1 MGLGAVRVLRAVR
14 PYKFGEGD
22 YQMSEIANTIKEVS
36 IDPTANVHPT
46 AELDY
51 GVVVGPYTV
60 IGEGVRIGRDT
71 RIGSHVVVDSWTT
84 LGSNCNI
91 FQFASVG
98 APPQDLGYKGE
109 KTETILGDNN
119 TIREFVTIHRAT
131 TKGERKTVCGSNNLF
146 MNYVHVAHD
155 CVLGNNII
163 MANSATLAGH
173 VTIDDH
179 AIVGGLVAVH
189 QYVRIGAYCIIGGAS
204 AVSKDIP
211 PYVMAVGNRAKL
223 YGLNTV
229 GLKRQGFS
237 KSEIEEVKRSY
248 QIIFRSSLVR
258 KAAME
263 QLLEEMPD
271 SRHARRFHDFLA
283 GSKRGIAREKTRR
296 KSDGNEED

>member
-1 MGLGAVRVLRAVR
+1 
-14 PYKFGEGD
+14 
-22 YQMSEIANTIKEVS
+22 MSDIAKDIKEVR
-36 IDPTANVHPT
+36 IDPTAYVHPT

-60 IGEGVRIGRDT
+60 IGEGVRIGRNT
-71 RIGSHVVVDSWTT
+71 RISSHVVVDSWTT
-84 LGSNCNI
+84 LGQNCNI

-109 KTETILGDNN
+109 KTEAIIGDNN

-131 TKGERKTVCGSNNLF
+131 TKGTQKTICGSNNLF

-155 CVLGNNII
+155 CVLGDNII
-163 MANSATLAGH
+163 MANNATLAGH

-229 GLKRQGFS
+229 GLKRQGFTRD
-237 KSEIEEVKRSY
+237 ELEEVKKCY
-248 QIIFRSSLVR
+248 HIIFRSSLGR
-258 KAAME
+258 KEAME
-263 QLLEEMPD
+263 KLNEELPD
-271 SRHARRFHDFLA
+271 SAHARRFYDFLD
-283 GSKRGIAREKTRR
+283 GSTRGIAREKTKR
-296 KSDGNEED
+296 KSDGHEED